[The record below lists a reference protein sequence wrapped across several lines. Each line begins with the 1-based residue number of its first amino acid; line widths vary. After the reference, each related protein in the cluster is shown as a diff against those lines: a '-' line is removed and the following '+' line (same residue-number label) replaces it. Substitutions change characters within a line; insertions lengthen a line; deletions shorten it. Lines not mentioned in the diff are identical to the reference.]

1 MQIATIDY
9 QSPQAGQNFAQSLR
23 ETGFAVIVNH
33 PLNWSLIQSIYE
45 EWLGFFKSEYKNQ
58 YRVRPEVKGG
68 FFPSDLSETAK
79 GETVKDLK
87 EFFHIFPSG
96 VFPQELSTTT
106 HEYYA
111 QALVLGKQLLQWIQD
126 YSPVDVKNAYSEPLP
141 KMIEGSEGLLRVLR
155 YTPVETNEDYVR
167 AAAHEDINLITLLP
181 AATASGLQVKDA
193 AGEWYDVPVEPN
205 SLIINIGDMLQEASQ
220 FYYPSTTHRV
230 VKHKNQD
237 NQQERISMPFFL
249 QPRGDVVLSERY
261 TAGSYHAERMRELK
275 VIQDGKILV

>member
-58 YRVRPEVKGG
+58 YRVRPEIKGG

-126 YSPVDVKNAYSEPLP
+126 YSPADVKNAYSEPLP

-167 AAAHEDINLITLLP
+167 AAAHEDINLITILP